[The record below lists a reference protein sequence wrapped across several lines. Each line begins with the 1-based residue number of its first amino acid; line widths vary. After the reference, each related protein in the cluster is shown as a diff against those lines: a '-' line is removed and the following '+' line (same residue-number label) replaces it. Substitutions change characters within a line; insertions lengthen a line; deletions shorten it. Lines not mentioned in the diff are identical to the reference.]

1 MSEDL
6 DHLSSVIEV
15 TTGRKDLREL
25 YHSANV
31 IIFQLV
37 DILGLYE
44 IFICL

>member
-15 TTGRKDLREL
+15 STCRKDLREL

-31 IIFQLV
+31 ITFQLV
-37 DILGLYE
+37 DILVLYKV
-44 IFICL
+44 FISL